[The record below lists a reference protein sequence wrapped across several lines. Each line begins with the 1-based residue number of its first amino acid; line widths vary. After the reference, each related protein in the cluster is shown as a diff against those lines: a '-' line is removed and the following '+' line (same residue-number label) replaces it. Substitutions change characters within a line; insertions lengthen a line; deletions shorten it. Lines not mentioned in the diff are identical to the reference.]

1 MIRTSITAFFG
12 DEDASAAMEYILIV
26 ALISVAWLY
35 IWREYTAELTQIYDR
50 IARDLRNVKIG

>member
-1 MIRTSITAFFG
+1 MIRTSITTFFR
-12 DEDASAAMEYILIV
+12 DEDASVAMEYILIV